1 MNDKLMTAIVA
12 LALMGALHS
21 AVHLNHAHAQSTQ
34 KSAAPNVRPLK
45 APPAG
50 NGVINVAMIIS
61 QDTVLIDFTGPWEV
75 FANTMFDSK
84 GRPWKGGDDMIM
96 PFHLYTVSDS
106 QKPISA
112 SGLMV
117 IPDYTFENAPKPL
130 VIVIPAQM
138 GRSEAQKKWLL
149 ENSKTADVTMSVC
162 TGASMLAAYGLLDHQ
177 HATTHHMALQEMQA
191 KYPSVGF
198 VSGTRFV
205 ENDKVSTAGGLT
217 SGIDLAL
224 HVVERY
230 YGHEIAQAT
239 ADYLEYT
246 GQLWKN
252 PQYGEVKSVAATK

>member
-1 MNDKLMTAIVA
+1 MNDKFWTAIAV
-12 LALMGALHS
+12 LALMGAITS
-21 AVHLNHAHAQSTQ
+21 TVHLNHARAQAAQ
-34 KSAAPNVRPLK
+34 KPTAWNLRPLK
-45 APPAG
+45 PPAPG
-50 NGVINVAMIIS
+50 NAVINVAMIVS

-75 FANTMFDSK
+75 FNNTMFDSK
-84 GRPWKGGDDMIM
+84 GHPWKGGDDMIM

-112 SGLMV
+112 GGLM
-117 IPDYTFENAPKPL
+117 IISDYTFENAPKPQ
-130 VIVIPAQM
+130 VIVVPAQM

-177 HATTHHMALQEMQA
+177 QATTHHMALQEMQA
-191 KYPSVGF
+191 KYPSVEF

-230 YGHEIAQAT
+230 YGREIAQAT

-252 PQYGEVKSVAATK
+252 PQFGEVKSVSTAK